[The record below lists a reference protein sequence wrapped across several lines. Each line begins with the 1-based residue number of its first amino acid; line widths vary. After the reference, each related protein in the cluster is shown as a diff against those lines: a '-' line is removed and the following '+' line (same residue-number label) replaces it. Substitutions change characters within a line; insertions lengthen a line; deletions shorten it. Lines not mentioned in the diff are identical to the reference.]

1 VLLSVKTR
9 EDYDRAIVLT
19 RELMHAWD
27 PGKLLAGGAPRDEFD
42 DEVARLVARIP
53 RIADAEDAGRHVGEV
68 FSAQFGLGVVDA
80 AESARIGA
88 RWYAALVEAGLAR
101 QAT

>member
-1 VLLSVKTR
+1 MLLSVKTR

-27 PGKLLAGGAPRDEFD
+27 PGKLLAGGAPRDELD

-53 RIADAEDAGRHVGEV
+53 RIAGPDDAGHHVAEV
-68 FSAQFGLGVVDA
+68 FTAQFGRGVLDA
-80 AESARIGA
+80 TESARIGA
-88 RWYAALVEAGLAR
+88 NWYAALVEAGLAKP
-101 QAT
+101 AS